1 MELGAETGVGIGG
14 MRERVRQFGGTLEIA
29 GSGNGRGTAIT
40 ANLPVDRNS
49 MNAKA

>member
-29 GSGNGRGTAIT
+29 GSVNGQGTAIT